1 MPMNSGA
8 EAVETAIKVARKWG
22 YTVKGIPAHQ
32 ATIIVAEG
40 NFHGRTTTIVSFS
53 DDDSARDHFGPYTP
67 GFIQVEYG
75 NIEAIRAA
83 ITDHTTA
90 VLIEPIQ
97 GEGGVVIPPE
107 GYLRDVRALT
117 TEHNVLMLADEIQ
130 SGLARTGRTF
140 ACDHEGV
147 VPDIYILG
155 KALGGGIL
163 PVSAIAADRPILDVL
178 QPGEHGST
186 FGGNALACAVGR
198 AVIRLLQTGEF
209 QERATDLGT
218 ILAAELGRLVGPR
231 GRGGPLPRC
240 LGGCGHRPGARHR
253 PPGLR
258 GAARARGPG
267 QGHARLDDPTGASPG
282 HHPRRGHLGCRSV
295 ARLPRGV
302 RRPLTR
308 SPGPRSTAGA
318 AVEPSTEYP
327 PRMGGPPE

>member
-1 MPMNSGA
+1 MNSGA

-22 YTVKGIPAHQ
+22 YTVKGIPAHE

-83 ITDHTTA
+83 ITDHTAA

-117 TEHNVLMLADEIQ
+117 AEHNVLMLADEIQ

-163 PVSAIAADRPILDVL
+163 PVSAIAANRDILDVL

-186 FGGNALACAVGR
+186 FGGNPLACAVGR
-198 AVIRLLQTGEF
+198 AVVRLLQTGEF
-209 QERATDLGT
+209 QERAV
-218 ILAAELGRLVGPR
+218 ELGDILVGR
-231 GRGGPLPRC
+231 ARQAGRARRRRGPLPR
-240 LGGCGHRPGARHR
+240 GVGRGGHRPRPGHR
-253 PPGLR
+253 PPGVR
-258 GAARARGPG
+258 GAAGPRRPG
-267 QGHARLDDPTGASPG
+267 QGHARLDDPPGATAG
-282 HHPRRGHLGCRSV
+282 DHRRRGHLGGRAA
-295 ARLPRGV
+295 ARLPGGV
-302 RRPLTR
+302 RRTL
-308 SPGPRSTAGA
+308 SHGA
-318 AVEPSTEYP
+318 PIQPDSLA
-327 PRMGGPPE
+327 RR